1 MIKKLLTINK
11 RYLLWGLSA
20 ILALILLVFTIS
32 TGMLP
37 AKYLFLIGAVLVAV
51 YAGLFF
57 GQKKWSKGKFIAAAL
72 IEVLMIGVSVYGISV
87 LHHATDMM
95 DKITETVTETEAVS
109 VCVMQDA
116 AWQTVEETVDA
127 RFGVVDGQSE
137 EAVYQVLTQLE
148 TENGTKLQVTEFA
161 DMFLAAEA
169 LRTGDIQVLVINE
182 AYAGLI
188 PEIEGYEWFAT
199 EVRVLENTVEE
210 VQVEKPADSEAEDGS
225 VPGTDT
231 DGQGDSPTQPEGT
244 ASGDSGVDAD
254 NQTDAGANDESDKD
268 SAATDATPA
277 PPVMELMEPP
287 EQVDW
292 NALVNQEMLEV
303 PEGTFVVY
311 ISGVD
316 TWGTPKAKSR
326 SDVNI
331 LAVVNTN
338 TKQILL
344 VSTPRDYYV
353 PLSVSGG
360 VKDKLTH
367 AGIYGV
373 ESSMETL
380 EMLYGVDIQYYVK
393 LNFTG
398 FVGIVDALGGID
410 VYSDSTFTVGDAF
423 SFTEGVNHMSGIE
436 ALAFARERYSFAS
449 GDRARG
455 THQMAVIR
463 AVLDKATSS
472 AILYNYADVMNS
484 VSGCFTTNMSQEK
497 IASLVRM
504 QLNDMATWSIT
515 AISVDGTGASKTTYT
530 VPQKK
535 AYVMIPDETTVQIAK
550 EQIAAV
556 LEGK

>member
-1 MIKKLLTINK
+1 MKKRLTTNK
-11 RYLLWGLSA
+11 RYLLWGLSV
-20 ILALILLVFTIS
+20 ILVLCLLVFTIS

-37 AKYLFLIGAVLVAV
+37 VKYLLILTIVFMAI
-51 YAGLFF
+51 YTGLFF
-57 GQKKWSKGKFIAAAL
+57 LQKMWSVVKFCVAAL
-72 IEVLMIGVSVYGISV
+72 IEVLLIVISVYGMSV
-87 LHHATDMM
+87 LYHATDMM
-95 DKITETVTETEAVS
+95 DKITETVTETEAIS
-109 VCVMQDA
+109 VYVLQA
-116 AWQTVEETVDA
+116 ATWQTVAETVEAD
-127 RFGVVDGQSE
+127 FGVVTGQSE
-137 EAVYQVLTQLE
+137 EAVNQVLTRLAVE
-148 TENGTKLQVTEFA
+148 TGTELHITGYA
-161 DMFLAAEA
+161 DMFAAADA
-169 LRTGDIQVLVINE
+169 LRSGAIQVLVMNE

-188 PEIEGYEWFAT
+188 PEIEEYEWFAT
-199 EVRVLENTVEE
+199 EVRVLENSVEE
-210 VQVEKPADSEAEDGS
+210 VQVEKPVDSDAGNNS
-225 VPGTDT
+225 QNGVTVPDFGVT
-231 DGQGDSPTQPEGT
+231 GDSDAGPTGT
-244 ASGDSGVDAD
+244 TGTGVQSGEENGAGAD
-254 NQTDAGANDESDKD
+254 NDNTSGGAPQP
-268 SAATDATPA
+268 TPT

-380 EMLYGVDIQYYVK
+380 EMLYGVDIQYYMK

-504 QLNDMATWSIT
+504 QLNDMAQWSIT
-515 AISVDGTGASKTTYT
+515 SISVDGTGASKTTYT
-530 VPQKK
+530 VPGKT
-535 AYVMIPDETTVQIAK
+535 AYVMIPDEATVQTAK
-550 EQIAAV
+550 DKIAAV
-556 LEGK
+556 LAGE

>member
-1 MIKKLLTINK
+1 MIQKILTTNK
-11 RYLLWGLSA
+11 RYLLWGLST
-20 ILALILLVFTIS
+20 ILALSLLVFTIS

-37 AKYLFLIGAVLVAV
+37 TKYLLLISVVLVAL
-51 YAGLFF
+51 YTGLFF
-57 GQKKWSKGKFIAAAL
+57 LQKKWSVGKFIVAAL
-72 IEVLMIGVSVYGISV
+72 LEVLLIGISVYGMSV

-116 AWQTVEETVDA
+116 EWQTLAETVDA
-127 RFGVVDGQSE
+127 RFGVVNGQSE
-137 EAVYQVLTQLE
+137 EAVKQVLNRLAGE
-148 TENGTKLQVTEFA
+148 TGTELQITEFA
-161 DMFLAAEA
+161 DMFLAADA
-169 LRTGDIQVLVINE
+169 LRAGEIQVLVINE

-199 EVRVLENTVEE
+199 EVRVLENSVEE
-210 VQVEKPADSEAEDGS
+210 VQVEKPVNSEAANDS
-225 VPGTDT
+225 VHNGA
-231 DGQGDSPTQPEGT
+231 DGQDGNDTQPDGT
-244 ASGDSGVDAD
+244 ASGDSDVKPDSQPDAD
-254 NQTDAGANDESDKD
+254 ATDEDEKD
-268 SAATDATPA
+268 SVVTDATPA
-277 PPVMELMEPP
+277 PPMMELMEPP